1 MPNDCFLRTGLE
13 VYSPSGDMPWNVQR
27 VKHLYRR
34 LGFGINAKGLELAL
48 LREPEEL
55 INEWI
60 NQAVSAPLTPRPI
73 WGDWALGDYSDF
85 QSQLASQVLEYGLN
99 FAEDMF
105 QNPLRAKLN
114 LFWQNH
120 FVTRLEQYA
129 CPSWM
134 HQYHRLL
141 EQYQW
146 GHFPTF
152 LKEMGKTPAM
162 LVFLNGVQ
170 NTRFEPNENYA
181 RELFELFTLGRDQGY
196 TQLDI
201 VNAAKALTG
210 WNGFTQLCAP
220 IGFIPFLHD
229 PGTKTI
235 FNRTGN
241 FTYEAL
247 HDLIF
252 EERGQEVAR
261 FICGKLYTHFV
272 SPTPDASL
280 IEELAEFWREQNFEL
295 LPLYRKLFLSER
307 FFDEEVI
314 GVQVKSP
321 IDYFVTFASELGLL
335 PDNQKLTALLFQ
347 ASELGQTLFNP
358 PTVAGWPKD
367 RQWITS
373 SFLSQRWV
381 AMELLAFNEFISDP
395 ASLRDKL
402 VEISGDGNNAE
413 EIVLSFVDFFLSRG
427 LHNSLAYDS
436 LTAYFKWE
444 VPENYFE
451 DGSWNTQWETVP
463 AQTLVLLQKIIRLP
477 EFQLF

>member
-1 MPNDCFLRTGLE
+1 MPNDCMLSTGLS
-13 VYSPSGDMPWNVQR
+13 VYRPSAEMPWNAER

-34 LGFGINAKGLELAL
+34 LGFGIDQKGREQAL

-55 INEWI
+55 VLEWI
-60 NQAVSAPLTPRPI
+60 DKAAEAPLTPKPA
-73 WGDWALGDYSDF
+73 WGDWALSNYTDF
-85 QSQLASQVLEYGLN
+85 QSELASQVLEYGLT
-99 FAEDMF
+99 FARDLFE
-105 QNPLRAKLN
+105 NPLRARLN

-141 EQYQW
+141 ELHQW

-196 TQLDI
+196 TQQDI
-201 VNAAKALTG
+201 VNAARALTG

-220 IGFIPFLHD
+220 ITFVPILHD
-229 PGTKTI
+229 PGVKTL
-235 FNRTGN
+235 FGRSGN
-241 FTYEAL
+241 FNYDTL

-252 EERGQEVAR
+252 EERGQAVAR
-261 FICGKLYTHFV
+261 FLCGKLYAHFV
-272 SPTPDASL
+272 SPVPDPDFV
-280 IEELAEFWREQNFEL
+280 EELATYWRGQNYEL
-295 LPLYRKLFLSER
+295 LPLYRKLFTCER
-307 FFDEEVI
+307 FFDQGVL

-321 IDYFVTFASELGLL
+321 IEYFTMFTTEMGWVLDDSMR
-335 PDNQKLTALLFQ
+335 TALLFQ

-358 PTVAGWPKD
+358 PTVAGWPTD

-381 AMELLAFNEFISDP
+381 AMELLAFREFVTDP
-395 ASLRDKL
+395 KWLQDKL
-402 VEISGDGNNAE
+402 K
-413 EIVLSFVDFFLSRG
+413 EIVGMSSDAEAVTAGFVDFFLARG
-427 LHNSLAYDS
+427 LNNALDYDA
-436 LTAYFKWE
+436 LTTYFKWE

-451 DGSWNTQWETVP
+451 EGVWNTEWDTVP
-463 AQTLVLLQKIIRLP
+463 TQTIVLLQKIIRLP
-477 EFQLF
+477 EFQLC